1 MRPRTEACARQERSV
16 SVGQPAQPQQHE
28 RPPAVTRVE
37 VKNFRLLRE
46 VSVTFDEDVTVCV
59 GRNNTGK
66 TSLAEVLSRFLRP
79 GEISLRLED
88 FSAESYIEFAEAYR
102 RFSKGDEA
110 EARTLLPEISTKVFL
125 DYDNSAGEYGDLGP
139 LIVDLDPDCTQ
150 AIIAIRYALKP
161 GAMKDFFRDAPK
173 TLTGEWSESLLLSLV
188 GPRIPHLYERTAIAI
203 DPTDMTNF
211 RDISMTDVARAIKV
225 DFVKAQRG
233 LDDEK
238 ERPKDQIG
246 KILESLFM
254 VAAKADD
261 GSILKDFA
269 NSTENA
275 LEEIVE
281 KLNTHLQEMYSRMA
295 PTVSEF
301 GYPGLGNKNFSTRTT
316 LDPKRL
322 LSNFTSIKYP
332 GSAGVELPE
341 SYSGL
346 GSRNLLMIL
355 LTLFSYYREY
365 SARGSKSSVH
375 LVFIEEPE
383 AHLHPQMQEIFIHQ
397 LGVFKNKFPTADGED
412 QSWNAQF
419 LVTTHSAHIANR
431 AGFPAIRYFRLCES
445 EDVHEAS
452 SSTILNLAEAPGVD
466 KDFLHKY
473 LTLTRADLFFADKAI
488 LIEGTT
494 ERIFIPAAIADFD
507 DAKQKNGSISLSSQY
522 VSVMEVGGAH
532 AHIFYPFLDFLG
544 LQTLVITDLDPAKVG
559 SSSQRLE
566 ACCVHEGTATTNQAI
581 KKWFEDSELSP
592 ADLLKNA
599 EHGIPV
605 IGRRGLAYQ
614 IPETTIDGPCGRTFE
629 DAFIL
634 ANPTKF
640 NLSSAESKPTAQ
652 IELDAREEAR
662 KYKKSDFALTFAIEQ
677 KDWKVPR
684 YIERGLEWL
693 LDQAAAPENDEDTAS
708 LGEVPSVGQVA
719 VR

>member
-1 MRPRTEACARQERSV
+1 
-16 SVGQPAQPQQHE
+16 
-28 RPPAVTRVE
+28 VE
-37 VKNFRLLRE
+37 VKNFRLLRN

-79 GEISLRLED
+79 GEINLRLED
-88 FSAESYIEFAEAYR
+88 FSTDSYIEFAEAYR
-102 RFSKGDEA
+102 KFSAGDEA
-110 EARTLLPEISTKVFL
+110 GARELLPEISAKVFL
-125 DYDNSAGEYGDLGP
+125 AYDSGAGEYGNLGP
-139 LIVDLDPDCTQ
+139 LIVDLDPECAQ
-150 AIIAIRYALKP
+150 AIVTIRYALKA
-161 GAMKDFFRDAPK
+161 GAMKNFFRDAPA
-173 TLTGEWSESLLLSLV
+173 TLTGEWGEPLLLSLIS
-188 GPRIPHLYERTAIAI
+188 PRIPHLYERTAIAV
-203 DPTDMTNF
+203 DPTDATNV

-238 ERPKDQIG
+238 DRPKDQIG

-269 NSTENA
+269 DSTENA

-281 KLNTHLQEMYSRMA
+281 KLNAHLQEMYSKMA
-295 PTVSEF
+295 PTVSDF
-301 GYPGLGNKNFSTRTT
+301 GYPGLGNRNFSTRTT
-316 LDPKRL
+316 LDSKRL

-346 GSRNLLMIL
+346 GSRNLLLIL

-365 SARGSKSSVH
+365 SARGSRSSVH

-397 LGVFKNKFPTADGED
+397 LGVFKEKFPVADGEE

-431 AGFPAIRYFRLCES
+431 AGFPAIRYFRLNES
-445 EDVHEAS
+445 DESHEAN
-452 SSTILNLAEAPGVD
+452 SSTVLNLAEAPGVD
-466 KDFLHKY
+466 KEFLHKY

-494 ERIFIPAAIADFD
+494 ERIFIPAAIAEFD
-507 DAKQKNGSISLSSQY
+507 EIRQKKGGANLSSQY
-522 VSVMEVGGAH
+522 VSIMEVGGAH

-544 LQTLVITDLDPAKVG
+544 LQTLVITDMDPAKAG

-566 ACCVHEGTATTNQAI
+566 ACCVHEGTATTNEAI
-581 KKWFEDSELSP
+581 KKWFGAAKMSP
-592 ADLLKNA
+592 SDLLKNA
-599 EHGIPV
+599 EHGVPV
-605 IGRRGLAYQ
+605 IGMRGLAYQ

-634 ANPTKF
+634 ANPAKF
-640 NLSSAESKPTAQ
+640 GLSNGKSTPTPQ
-652 IELDAREEAR
+652 SELDAREEAK

-677 KDWKVPR
+677 QDWKIPR
-684 YIERGLEWL
+684 YIARGLEWL
-693 LDQAAAPENDEDTAS
+693 LDQAPSEEYDEVTSPVTED
-708 LGEVPSVGQVA
+708 PSGGQVA

>member
-1 MRPRTEACARQERSV
+1 M
-16 SVGQPAQPQQHE
+16 SVGQPAQPQQHT
-28 RPPAVTRVE
+28 RPPAVTKVE
-37 VKNFRLLRE
+37 VKNFRLLRN

-66 TSLAEVLSRFLRP
+66 TSLAEILSRFLRP
-79 GEISLRLED
+79 GEITLRLED
-88 FSAESYIEFAEAYR
+88 FSTDSYVEFAEAYR
-102 RFSKGDEA
+102 KFSAGDEA
-110 EARTLLPEISTKVFL
+110 GARELLPEISTKVFL
-125 DYDNSAGEYGDLGP
+125 SYDSGSGEYGNLGP
-139 LIVDLDPDCTQ
+139 LIVDLDPECAQ
-150 AIIAIRYALKP
+150 AIVTIRYALKP
-161 GAMKDFFRDAPK
+161 GAMKDFYRDAPT
-173 TLTGEWSESLLLSLV
+173 TLSGEWGEPFLLSLI
-188 GPRIPHLYERTAIAI
+188 GPRIPHLYERTAIAV
-203 DPTDMTNF
+203 DPTDATNF

-238 ERPKDQIG
+238 DRPKDQIG

-269 NSTENA
+269 DSTENA

-281 KLNTHLQEMYSRMA
+281 KLNAHLQEMYSKMA
-295 PTVSEF
+295 PTVSDF
-301 GYPGLGNKNFSTRTT
+301 GYPGLGNRNFSTRTT
-316 LDPKRL
+316 LDSKRL

-346 GSRNLLMIL
+346 GSRNLLLIL

-365 SARGSKSSVH
+365 SARGSRSSVH

-397 LGVFKNKFPTADGED
+397 LGVFKKKFPVADGEE

-431 AGFPAIRYFRLCES
+431 AGFPAIRYFRLNES
-445 EDVHEAS
+445 DDSHEANS
-452 SSTILNLAEAPGVD
+452 SSVLNLAEAPGVD

-494 ERIFIPAAIADFD
+494 ERIFIPAAIAEFD
-507 DAKQKNGSISLSSQY
+507 EIRQKKGGPNLSSQY
-522 VSVMEVGGAH
+522 VSIMEVGGAH

-544 LQTLVITDLDPAKVG
+544 LQTLVITDMDPAKAG

-566 ACCVHEGTATTNQAI
+566 ACCFHEGTATTNEAI
-581 KKWFEDSELSP
+581 KKWFGEAKLSP
-592 ADLLKNA
+592 SDLLKNA
-599 EHGIPV
+599 EHGVPV
-605 IGRRGLAYQ
+605 IGMRGLAYQ

-634 ANPTKF
+634 ANPAKF
-640 NLSSAESKPTAQ
+640 GLSNGETKPTSQ
-652 IELDAREEAR
+652 SELDAREEAK

-677 KDWKVPR
+677 QDWKIPR

-693 LDQAAAPENDEDTAS
+693 LDQAPSAEYDEATSTVTED
-708 LGEVPSVGQVA
+708 PSGGQVA

>member
-1 MRPRTEACARQERSV
+1 M
-16 SVGQPAQPQQHE
+16 SVGQPAQPQQQT
-28 RPPAVTRVE
+28 RPPTVTKVE
-37 VKNFRLLRE
+37 VKNFRLLRN

-66 TSLAEVLSRFLRP
+66 TSLAEILSRFLRP

-88 FSAESYIEFAEAYR
+88 FSTDSYIEFAEAYR
-102 RFSKGDEA
+102 KFSAGDEFG
-110 EARTLLPEISTKVFL
+110 ARELIPEISAKVFL
-125 DYDNSAGEYGDLGP
+125 TYDSGAGEYGNLGP
-139 LIVDLDPDCTQ
+139 LIVDLDPDCDQ
-150 AIIAIRYALKP
+150 AIVTIRYALKP
-161 GAMKDFFRDAPK
+161 GAMKDFFRDAPT
-173 TLTGEWSESLLLSLV
+173 TLAGEWGEPLLLSLI
-188 GPRIPHLYERTAIAI
+188 GPRIPHLYERTAISI
-203 DPTDMTNF
+203 DPTDATNF
-211 RDISMTDVARAIKV
+211 RDTSMTDIARAIKV

-238 ERPKDQIG
+238 DRPKDQIG

-269 NSTENA
+269 DSTESA

-281 KLNTHLQEMYSRMA
+281 KLNTHLQDMYSKMA
-295 PTVSEF
+295 PTVSDF
-301 GYPGLGNKNFSTRTT
+301 GYPGLGNRNFSTRTT
-316 LDPKRL
+316 LDSKRL

-346 GSRNLLMIL
+346 GSRNLLLIL

-365 SARGSKSSVH
+365 SARGSESSVH

-397 LGVFKNKFPTADGED
+397 LGVFKKKFPVADGDD

-431 AGFPAIRYFRLCES
+431 AGFPTIRYFRLNES
-445 EDVHEAS
+445 DDSHEANS
-452 SSTILNLAEAPGVD
+452 SAVLNLAEAPGVD

-494 ERIFIPAAIADFD
+494 ERIFIPAAIAEFD
-507 DAKQKNGSISLSSQY
+507 ERRQKKGGANLASQY
-522 VSVMEVGGAH
+522 VTIMEVGGAH

-544 LQTLVITDLDPAKVG
+544 LQTLVITDMDPAKAG

-566 ACCVHEGTATTNQAI
+566 ACCVHEGTATTNEAI
-581 KKWFEDSELSP
+581 KKWFGEVKLSP
-592 ADLLKNA
+592 SDLLKNA
-599 EHGIPV
+599 EHCVPV
-605 IGRRGLAYQ
+605 IGMRGLAYQ

-634 ANPTKF
+634 ANPSKF
-640 NLSSAESKPTAQ
+640 GLSNGQSKPTPQ
-652 IELDAREEAR
+652 SELDAREEAK
-662 KYKKSDFALTFAIEQ
+662 KYKKSDFALTFAIEEQ
-677 KDWKVPR
+677 GWKIPR

-693 LDQAAAPENDEDTAS
+693 LDQASSADCDEATSLVSEDPSAS
-708 LGEVPSVGQVA
+708 QVA
-719 VR
+719 IR

>member
-1 MRPRTEACARQERSV
+1 MSV
-16 SVGQPAQPQQHE
+16 VQPPQPQKQAQP
-28 RPPAVTRVE
+28 PTVTRVE
-37 VKNFRLLRE
+37 VKNFRLLRN

-79 GEISLRLED
+79 GDLSLRLED
-88 FSAESYIEFAEAYR
+88 FSAESYFEFADAYR
-102 RFSKGDEA
+102 KFSADDEA
-110 EARTLLPEISTKVFL
+110 GARKLLPEISVKIL
-125 DYDNSAGEYGDLGP
+125 LEYDSELGEYGNLGP

-150 AIIAIRYALKP
+150 AIVTVRYALKP
-161 GAMKDFFRDAPK
+161 GSMRDFFRDAPE
-173 TLTGEWSESLLLSLV
+173 TLTGEWGESLLLSLV
-188 GPRIPHLYERTAIAI
+188 GPRIPHLYERIVLAI
-203 DPTDMTNF
+203 DPTDDSNF
-211 RDISMTDVARAIKV
+211 REISMTDVAKAIKV

-238 ERPKDQIG
+238 DRPKDQIG

-261 GSILKDFA
+261 GSILKEFA
-269 NSTENA
+269 DGTEKA

-281 KLNTHLQEMYSRMA
+281 RLNAHLQEMYRKMA

-301 GYPGLGNKNFSTRTT
+301 GYPGLGNRDFSTRTT
-316 LDPKRL
+316 LDSKRL
-322 LSNFTSIKYP
+322 LSNFTSINYP

-346 GSRNLLMIL
+346 GSRNLLLIL

-365 SARGSKSSVH
+365 SAQGNRPSVH

-397 LGVFKNKFPTADGED
+397 LGVFKEKFPGTDGQGEI
-412 QSWNAQF
+412 WNAQF

-431 AGFPAIRYFRLCES
+431 AGFSAIRYFRLAEGAAQ
-445 EDVHEAS
+445 HEAI
-452 SSTILNLAEAPGVD
+452 SSTVLNLAEAPGVD
-466 KDFLHKY
+466 KEFLHKY

-494 ERIFIPAAIADFD
+494 ERIFIPAAIAAFD
-507 DAKQKNGSISLSSQY
+507 ESRQREGGAGLSSQY

-544 LQTLVITDLDPAKVG
+544 LQTLVITDLDPAKMG
-559 SSSQRLE
+559 SKSKRLE
-566 ACCVHEGTATTNQAI
+566 ACCVHDGTATTNQAI
-581 KKWFEDSELSP
+581 KKWFGDKELSP
-592 ADLLKNA
+592 ADLLKDA
-599 EHGIPV
+599 QHGIPV
-605 IGRRGLAYQ
+605 SGRRGLAYQ
-614 IPETTIDGPCGRTFE
+614 IPESNISDPCGRTFE

-634 ANPTKF
+634 ANPELF
-640 NLSSAESKPTAQ
+640 DLSDSGNRATGQ
-652 IELDAREEAR
+652 RELDAREEAK

-677 KDWKVPR
+677 QEWRIPR
-684 YIERGLEWL
+684 YIARGLDWL
-693 LDQAAAPENDEDTAS
+693 LDQTPPVEG
-708 LGEVPSVGQVA
+708 GEGTLPDSQNPSSGQVV